1 MTRQVRAFPILPFIC
16 TYMKKLSL
24 LLLISLSLCIETLA
38 QESIIKAFAEPR
50 RPTRW
55 LNPICLYPS
64 TLRMINI
71 SQDPKFNELV
81 NDIEKVLIYTLD
93 SATIAT
99 KTYGD
104 FIKDYENE
112 GYEEYITMYGK
123 QKLQIIG
130 KEDEYVGLI
139 AAEETAM
146 CFYLRGSI
154 PFAKIPELLQSF
166 QGNDL
171 LPMITDQFK

>member
-1 MTRQVRAFPILPFIC
+1 
-16 TYMKKLSL
+16 MKKPL
-24 LLLISLSLCIETLA
+24 LLLVLLALLSIKGFS
-38 QESIIKAFAEPR
+38 QESIIKEFVEPR
-50 RPTRW
+50 RSTRW
-55 LNPICLYPS
+55 MNPLCFYPS

-93 SATIAT
+93 SATIAS

-104 FIKDYENE
+104 FLSNYENE
-112 GYEEYITMYGK
+112 GYEEYISLYGK
-123 QKLQIIG
+123 QKVKVIG
-130 KEDEYVGLI
+130 KEDEYVGVI
-139 AAEETAM
+139 AAEENAM

-154 PFAKIPELLQSF
+154 PFAKIPELIQSF
-166 QGNDL
+166 QSDNL

>member
-1 MTRQVRAFPILPFIC
+1 
-16 TYMKKLSL
+16 MKKLSL
-24 LLLISLSLCIETLA
+24 LFILLLSLCAQTHA
-38 QESIIKAFAEPR
+38 QESIIKDFAEPR

-55 LNPICLYPS
+55 MNPLCLYPS
-64 TLRMINI
+64 TLRMVNV
-71 SQDPKFNELV
+71 SQDPTFNELV

-104 FIKDYENE
+104 FLDEYESE
-112 GYEEYITMYGK
+112 GYEEYITLYGK
-123 QKLQIIG
+123 QHLKIIG
-130 KEDEYVGLI
+130 KDDEYVGVM
-139 AAEETAM
+139 AAEGNAL

-154 PFAKIPELLQSF
+154 PFAKIPELIQSF
-166 QGNDL
+166 RSNDL